1 MLHDAMTLA
10 DGGPVVLRYPRGQA
24 RQVGEHD
31 VGVGI
36 KARRIRGADGPP
48 GDRVCVLAVGKLVEA
63 AERAAESLAADDID
77 VTVWDV
83 RCCAPLDQTMLA
95 DAARHRAVVT
105 CEDGVR
111 DGGIGMTI
119 EDRIGA
125 LAPAV
130 PVEVLGTPARFL
142 PHDGRPERILAQLG
156 LDADGISAAVRR
168 LS

>member
-1 MLHDAMTLA
+1 
-10 DGGPVVLRYPRGQA
+10 
-24 RQVGEHD
+24 
-31 VGVGI
+31 
-36 KARRIRGADGPP
+36 
-48 GDRVCVLAVGKLVEA
+48 
-63 AERAAESLAADDID
+63 
-77 VTVWDV
+77 
-83 RCCAPLDQTMLA
+83 MLA

-119 EDRIGA
+119 ADRIGA

-130 PVEVLGTPARFL
+130 PVEVLGTPTRFI

-168 LS
+168 VLLTHAGAASLRPRPLARQRRRHVAATR